1 MMNFIQRW
9 LGANSRAW
17 NLAGPFVSKRARR
30 GGFPAAGGAGRVLA
44 VFWLAL
50 ALFPA
55 LPARAANTLN
65 WETNRNLVSADIKS
79 GRLLPLLEKIASITG
94 WHVFLEPDTTCTVSA
109 KFDRLPP
116 GEALHLLLRDLNFAL
131 VPATNASPK
140 LFVFR
145 TSMKNATQLVRPAV
159 PADVGKAKL
168 ISNELIVRLKP
179 GAKIDDL
186 AKLLGAKVVGRIDSL
201 NAYRLQFE
209 DAAAAE
215 AARTQLAS
223 NPDVTS
229 VDSNFSLDRP
239 ADPRL
244 TGSAGPSSL
253 QMQLKPPPANG
264 RVIVGVVDTAMQPL
278 CGDLNQFLLKSI
290 SVAGTAQLDP
300 SVPSHGT
307 AMAETVLRSVQA
319 MTKGSTAVQI
329 LPVDVYGPNQ
339 STSTFDVANG
349 IVQAVNGGARIV
361 NLSLGSQGDSTFLHS
376 VIQDVKKQNI
386 PVFAAAGNE
395 PVTTPFYPAAYSEVT
410 AVTAFDQGK
419 IADYANRGS
428 FVSLGTPGTSIVCY
442 DGANY
447 FVVGTSA
454 SSAFASGIAAGY
466 MDSTQNDVTQMQ
478 SFMQSSFGVQMA
490 PGQ

>member
-1 MMNFIQRW
+1 MTSLIQR
-9 LGANSRAW
+9 RAG
-17 NLAGPFVSKRARR
+17 LAAM
-30 GGFPAAGGAGRVLA
+30 
-44 VFWLAL
+44 WLAL
-50 ALFPA
+50 ALSA
-55 LPARAANTLN
+55 VQLSAADSLR
-65 WETNRNLVSADIKS
+65 WQTNRVSADIKS
-79 GRLLPLLEKIASITG
+79 GDLYQLLERIAATTG
-94 WHVFLEPDTTCTVSA
+94 WHIYVEPDLSHKVSA
-109 KFDRLPP
+109 KFQDLPP
-116 GEALHLLLRDLNFAL
+116 AEALHMLLGPVNFAL
-131 VPATNASPK
+131 VPETNASPK

-145 TSMKNATQLVRPAV
+145 TTMKNATRLVRPAV
-159 PADVGKAKL
+159 PSDVGKAR
-168 ISNELIVRLKP
+168 IIPIELIVRLKP
-179 GAKIDDL
+179 GAKIDEI
-186 AKLLGAKVVGRIDSL
+186 AKLLGAKVIGRIDSL

-215 AARTQLAS
+215 AARAQLAS

-239 ADPRL
+239 AAPQL
-244 TGSAGPSSL
+244 AGAVNPAPLSL
-253 QMQLKPPPANG
+253 QLKPPPADG

-278 CGDLNQFLLKSI
+278 CGDLNKFLLKSI
-290 SVAGTAQLDP
+290 SVAGTAQLE
-300 SVPSHGT
+300 SGVPSHGT

-329 LPVDVYGPNQ
+329 LPVDVYGPNA

-349 IVQAVNGGARIV
+349 VVQAVNGGARII
-361 NLSLGSQGDSTFLHS
+361 NLSLGSQGDSPFLHG
-376 VIQDVKKQNI
+376 VLQDVKKQNI

-395 PVTTPFYPAAYSEVT
+395 PVTTPFYPAAYPEVT
-410 AVTAFDQGK
+410 AVTAIDQGK
-419 IADYANRGS
+419 VADYANRGS

-466 MDSTQNDVTQMQ
+466 MDSTQNSVSQMQ

>member
-1 MMNFIQRW
+1 MTSLIQR
-9 LGANSRAW
+9 RAG
-17 NLAGPFVSKRARR
+17 LAAM
-30 GGFPAAGGAGRVLA
+30 
-44 VFWLAL
+44 WLAL
-50 ALFPA
+50 ALSA
-55 LPARAANTLN
+55 VQLSAADSLR
-65 WETNRNLVSADIKS
+65 WQTNRVSADIKS
-79 GRLLPLLEKIASITG
+79 GDLYQLLERIAATTG
-94 WHVFLEPDTTCTVSA
+94 WHIYVEPDLSHKVSA
-109 KFDRLPP
+109 KFQDLPP
-116 GEALHLLLRDLNFAL
+116 AEALHMLLGPVNFAL
-131 VPATNASPK
+131 VPETNASPK

-145 TSMKNATQLVRPAV
+145 TTMKNATRLVRPAV
-159 PADVGKAKL
+159 PSDVGKAK
-168 ISNELIVRLKP
+168 IIPNELIVRLKP
-179 GAKIDDL
+179 GAKIDEI
-186 AKLLGAKVVGRIDSL
+186 AKLLGAKVIGRIDSL

-215 AARTQLAS
+215 AARAQLAS

-239 ADPRL
+239 AAPQL
-244 TGSAGPSSL
+244 AGAVNPAPLSL
-253 QMQLKPPPANG
+253 QLKPPPADG

-278 CGDLNQFLLKSI
+278 CGDLNKFLLKSI
-290 SVAGTAQLDP
+290 SVAGTAQLE
-300 SVPSHGT
+300 SGVPSHGT

-329 LPVDVYGPNQ
+329 LPVDVYGPNA

-349 IVQAVNGGARIV
+349 VVQAVNGGARII
-361 NLSLGSQGDSTFLHS
+361 NLSLGSQGDSPFLHG
-376 VIQDVKKQNI
+376 VLQDVKKQNI

-395 PVTTPFYPAAYSEVT
+395 PVTTPFYPAAYPEVT
-410 AVTAFDQGK
+410 AVTAIDQGK
-419 IADYANRGS
+419 VADYANRGS

-466 MDSTQNDVTQMQ
+466 MDSTQNSVSQMQ

>member
-1 MMNFIQRW
+1 
-9 LGANSRAW
+9 
-17 NLAGPFVSKRARR
+17 
-30 GGFPAAGGAGRVLA
+30 
-44 VFWLAL
+44 
-50 ALFPA
+50 
-55 LPARAANTLN
+55 
-65 WETNRNLVSADIKS
+65 
-79 GRLLPLLEKIASITG
+79 
-94 WHVFLEPDTTCTVSA
+94 
-109 KFDRLPP
+109 
-116 GEALHLLLRDLNFAL
+116 L
-131 VPATNASPK
+131 VPATNTSPR

-145 TSMKNATQLVRPAV
+145 TTMKNATQLIRPAV

-168 ISNELIVRLKP
+168 ITNELIVRLKP
-179 GAKIDDL
+179 GAKIDEL
-186 AKLLGAKVVGRIDSL
+186 AKLLGAKVTGRIDSL

-215 AARTQLAS
+215 AARAQLTA
-223 NPDVTS
+223 NPEVTA
-229 VDSNFSLDRP
+229 VDGNLSIDRP

-244 TGSAGPSSL
+244 TGSAGSSSL

-264 RVIVGVVDTAMQPL
+264 RMIVGVVDTAMQPL
-278 CGDLNQFLLKSI
+278 CGDLNQFLLKPI

-300 SVPSHGT
+300 GAPSHGT

-319 MTKGSTAVQI
+319 MTKGNTAVQI

-361 NLSLGSQGDSTFLHS
+361 NLSLGSQGDSPFLRS

-395 PVTTPFYPAAYSEVT
+395 PVTTPFYPAAYPEVT
-410 AVTAFDQGK
+410 AVTAVDQGK
-419 IADYANRGS
+419 IANYANRGS

-466 MDSTQNDVTQMQ
+466 MDSTQNGVAQMQ

>member
-1 MMNFIQRW
+1 MTSLIQR
-9 LGANSRAW
+9 RAG
-17 NLAGPFVSKRARR
+17 LAAM
-30 GGFPAAGGAGRVLA
+30 
-44 VFWLAL
+44 WLAL
-50 ALFPA
+50 ALSA
-55 LPARAANTLN
+55 VQLSAADSLR
-65 WETNRNLVSADIKS
+65 WQTNRVSADIKS
-79 GRLLPLLEKIASITG
+79 GDVYQLLERIAATTG
-94 WHVFLEPDTTCTVSA
+94 WHIYVEPDLSHKVSA
-109 KFDRLPP
+109 KFQDLPP
-116 GEALHLLLRDLNFAL
+116 AEALHMLLGPVNFAL
-131 VPATNASPK
+131 VPETNASPK

-145 TSMKNATQLVRPAV
+145 TTMKNATRLVRPAV
-159 PADVGKAKL
+159 PSDVGKAK
-168 ISNELIVRLKP
+168 IIPNELIVRLKP
-179 GAKIDDL
+179 GAKIDEI
-186 AKLLGAKVVGRIDSL
+186 AKLLGAKVIGRIDSL

-215 AARTQLAS
+215 AARAQLAS

-239 ADPRL
+239 AAPQL
-244 TGSAGPSSL
+244 AGAVNPAPLSL
-253 QMQLKPPPANG
+253 QLKPPPADG

-278 CGDLNQFLLKSI
+278 CGDLNKFLLKSI
-290 SVAGTAQLDP
+290 SVAGTAQLE
-300 SVPSHGT
+300 SGVPSHGT

-329 LPVDVYGPNQ
+329 LPVDVYGPNA

-349 IVQAVNGGARIV
+349 VVQAVNGGARII
-361 NLSLGSQGDSTFLHS
+361 NLSLGSQGDSPFLHG
-376 VIQDVKKQNI
+376 VLQDVKKQNI

-395 PVTTPFYPAAYSEVT
+395 PVTTPFYPAAYPEVT
-410 AVTAFDQGK
+410 AVTAIDQGK
-419 IADYANRGS
+419 VADYANRGS

-466 MDSTQNDVTQMQ
+466 MDSTQNSVSQMQ

>member
-1 MMNFIQRW
+1 MTSLIQR
-9 LGANSRAW
+9 RAG
-17 NLAGPFVSKRARR
+17 LTAM
-30 GGFPAAGGAGRVLA
+30 
-44 VFWLAL
+44 WLAL
-50 ALFPA
+50 ALSA
-55 LPARAANTLN
+55 VQLSAADSLR
-65 WETNRNLVSADIKS
+65 WQTNRVSADIKS
-79 GRLLPLLEKIASITG
+79 GDLYQLLERIAATTG
-94 WHVFLEPDTTCTVSA
+94 WHIYVEPDLSHKVSA
-109 KFDRLPP
+109 KFQDLPP
-116 GEALHLLLRDLNFAL
+116 AEALHMLLGPVNFAL
-131 VPATNASPK
+131 VPETNASPK

-145 TSMKNATQLVRPAV
+145 TTMKNATRLVRPAV
-159 PADVGKAKL
+159 PSDVGKAK
-168 ISNELIVRLKP
+168 IIPNELIVRLKP
-179 GAKIDDL
+179 GAKIDEI
-186 AKLLGAKVVGRIDSL
+186 AKLLGAKVIGRIDSL

-239 ADPRL
+239 AAPQL
-244 TGSAGPSSL
+244 AGAVNPAPLSL
-253 QMQLKPPPANG
+253 QLKPPPADG

-278 CGDLNQFLLKSI
+278 CGDLNKFLLKSI
-290 SVAGTAQLDP
+290 SVAGTAQLE
-300 SVPSHGT
+300 SGAPSHGT

-329 LPVDVYGPNQ
+329 LPVDVYGPNA

-349 IVQAVNGGARIV
+349 VVQAVNGGARIV
-361 NLSLGSQGDSTFLHS
+361 NLSLGSQGDSPFLHS
-376 VIQDVKKQNI
+376 VLQDAKKQNI
-386 PVFAAAGNE
+386 TVFAAAGNE
-395 PVTTPFYPAAYSEVT
+395 PVTTPFYPAAYPEVT
-410 AVTAFDQGK
+410 AVTAIDQGK
-419 IADYANRGS
+419 VADYANRGS

-466 MDSTQNDVTQMQ
+466 MDSTQNSVSQMQ

>member
-1 MMNFIQRW
+1 MTSLIQR
-9 LGANSRAW
+9 RAG
-17 NLAGPFVSKRARR
+17 LTAM
-30 GGFPAAGGAGRVLA
+30 
-44 VFWLAL
+44 WLAL
-50 ALFPA
+50 ALSA
-55 LPARAANTLN
+55 VQLSAADSLR
-65 WETNRNLVSADIKS
+65 WQTNRVSADIKS
-79 GRLLPLLEKIASITG
+79 GDLYQLLERIAATTR
-94 WHVFLEPDTTCTVSA
+94 WHIYAEPDLSHKVSA
-109 KFDRLPP
+109 KFQDLPP
-116 GEALHLLLRDLNFAL
+116 AEALHMLLGPVNFAL
-131 VPATNASPK
+131 VPETNASPK

-145 TSMKNATQLVRPAV
+145 TTMKNATRLVRPAV
-159 PADVGKAKL
+159 SSDVGKAK
-168 ISNELIVRLKP
+168 IIPNELIVRLKP
-179 GAKIDDL
+179 GAKIDEI
-186 AKLLGAKVVGRIDSL
+186 AKLLGAKVIGRIDSL

-215 AARTQLAS
+215 TARTQLAS

-239 ADPRL
+239 AAPQL
-244 TGSAGPSSL
+244 AGAVNPAPLSL
-253 QMQLKPPPANG
+253 QLKPPPADG

-278 CGDLNQFLLKSI
+278 CGDLNKFLLKSI
-290 SVAGTAQLDP
+290 SVAGTAQLE
-300 SVPSHGT
+300 SGAPSHGT

-329 LPVDVYGPNQ
+329 LPVDVYGPNA

-349 IVQAVNGGARIV
+349 VVQAVNGGARIV
-361 NLSLGSQGDSTFLHS
+361 NLSLGSQGDSPFLHS
-376 VIQDVKKQNI
+376 VLQDAKKQNI
-386 PVFAAAGNE
+386 TVFAAAGNE
-395 PVTTPFYPAAYSEVT
+395 PVTTPFYPAAYPEVT
-410 AVTAFDQGK
+410 AVTAIDQGK
-419 IADYANRGS
+419 VADYANRGS

-466 MDSTQNDVTQMQ
+466 MDSTQNSVSQMQ